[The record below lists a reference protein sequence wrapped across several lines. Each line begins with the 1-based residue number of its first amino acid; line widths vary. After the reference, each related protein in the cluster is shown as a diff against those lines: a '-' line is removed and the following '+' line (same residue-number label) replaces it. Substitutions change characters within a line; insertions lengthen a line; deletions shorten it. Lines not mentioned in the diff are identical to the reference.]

1 MAAKT
6 HVCVE
11 LLAHDTMSLAHG
23 LLAAKASQTHGAC
36 GLALPGGEMRIVTL
50 ERLQNRRTD
59 TTAGVDDALNALLQG
74 SAPPPLPPVYRGVR
88 AAVLDSDAGAARVA
102 SRAVACATKA
112 TDALAARLDAA
123 SPATWASELVALWQ
137 QHTERLAMADHILL
151 FLYTSAWF
159 ARHGTPLEEA
169 SFARLTSHLRQH
181 EGHFVQGICELARGS
196 DERVVRAA
204 LAIARRMGLAQS
216 LDVALRASADEQLAQ
231 IAQEAYSGEADI
243 EHVAAVLAHEH
254 RMGAWLYT
262 DADARAQAAASA
274 TALLVDSHA
283 HELLAAIPRVWATPA
298 FLTVYKLLDGWRD
311 DVRAAVVAHV
321 TARGRAIMGDEAE
334 LVERLIGL
342 QREVRMALD
351 GVHDEQLGLGVRA
364 AFEDFVNSR
373 GSRTATQLAR
383 FLDAKLRAG
392 NTALS
397 DQELGAY
404 MDDALA
410 LFRTLRDKDVFEAVF
425 IRTFARRLLLRRS
438 ASADSE
444 RALLMRL
451 RGEYG
456 PDFTARLETMLRD
469 MELSEDLMSAY
480 PARRVDAPSG
490 QFTLDVSVLTQ
501 AHWPTFHDTPVVLPG
516 AIAGALARFESFYH
530 TRHSGRTLHWRHG
543 LGSCVVTA
551 RLGKAGVR
559 DLHVSAFQAVVLLLF
574 NEHASLAYT
583 DILKAT
589 ALEPAELKRTLQSLA
604 CGAIPTRVLRKTPPG
619 RDVADADTFAVN
631 ENLQNPRRRIRI
643 NQIQMHDSPEE
654 HRAAEQRVFI
664 DRDLVLQAAAM
675 RVLKARKTIRHT
687 ELATEVVAQTRNRF
701 SVDSAELKKAFERLI
716 EKDLMERVEG
726 ERGVYRYVA

>member
-1 MAAKT
+1 
-6 HVCVE
+6 
-11 LLAHDTMSLAHG
+11 MSLAHG
-23 LLAAKASQTHGAC
+23 LLAAKASQTHAAH
-36 GLALPGGEMRIVTL
+36 GLALPAGETRRVML
-50 ERLQNRRTD
+50 ERPPHRRTD
-59 TTAGVDDALNALLQG
+59 PAAGVDAALDALLQG
-74 SAPPPLPPVYRGVR
+74 SAPPPLPPVCRGVR
-88 AAVLDSDAGAARVA
+88 AAVLESDTGAARVA
-102 SRAVACATKA
+102 ARAVACATRA

-123 SPATWASELVALWQ
+123 SPAAWVSVLVALWR
-137 QHTERLAMADHILL
+137 QHTERLAMADRVLL
-151 FLYTSAWF
+151 FLYASAWF
-159 ARHGTPLEEA
+159 AQHGTPLEAA
-169 SFARLTSHLRQH
+169 SFARLTSCLRPH
-181 EGHFVQGICELARGS
+181 EGHFVQGICELARAGR
-196 DERVVRAA
+196 DEGVVRAA
-204 LAIARRMGLAQS
+204 LGIARRMGLAPS
-216 LDVALRASADEQLAQ
+216 LDAALRASADAQLAQ
-231 IAQEAYSGEADI
+231 LAREAYSGEADI
-243 EHVAAVLAHEH
+243 ERVAAVLAHEH
-254 RMGAWLYT
+254 CVGTWLYA
-262 DADARAQAAASA
+262 DADARAQAAAAA
-274 TALLVDSHA
+274 TALLVGSHV

-298 FLTVYKLLDGWRD
+298 FVTVYRLLDGWRD

-321 TARGRAIMGDEAE
+321 AARGHAIMGDEAE
-334 LVERLIGL
+334 LIERLIGL
-342 QREVRMALD
+342 QREVRAALD

-364 AFEDFVNSR
+364 AFEDFVNAR

-410 LFRTLRDKDVFEAVF
+410 LFRALRDKDVFEAVF

-444 RALLMRL
+444 RALLVRL

-469 MELSEDLMSAY
+469 IELSEDLMSAY
-480 PARRVDAPSG
+480 PARRVDTPSG

-501 AHWPTFHDTPVVLPG
+501 AHWPTFRDTPVVLPG
-516 AIAGALARFESFYH
+516 AVADALARFESFYH

-551 RLGKAGVR
+551 RLGRAGVR

-574 NEHASLAYT
+574 NAHASLAYT
-583 DILKAT
+583 DILRAT

-619 RDVADADTFAVN
+619 RDVADTDTFAVN
-631 ENLQNPRRRIRI
+631 ESLQNPRRRIRI
-643 NQIQMHDSPEE
+643 NQIQMQDSPEE